1 MLHEPF
7 NSPPFNIETFRY
19 PFQLMLTLLHSFIFK
34 IESSPWYYGIISRY
48 KAEDILN
55 DGNPVGSFL
64 VRGGIKKGDRGR
76 PLRRRVCCC
85 LWLVSWSRGI
95 PDLQSAHWIF
105 TISSDTLRRLRIRHR
120 PEGFCCKSQQIIN
133 RRHLIYMPIKR
144 IISVHV

>member
-64 VRGGIKKGDRGR
+64 VRGGIKKGEFYISVKAPEGGPPVLHIEVDRYEDEFVA
-76 PLRRRVCCC
+76 VCG
-85 LWLVSWSRGI
+85 SS
-95 PDLQSAHWIF
+95 PDPVEFPTFNQLIEYLQSAPIHY
-105 TISSDTLRRLRIRHR
+105 
-120 PEGFCCKSQQIIN
+120 EGFASDIVLKDFVAN
-133 RRHLIYMPIKR
+133 HNK
-144 IISVHV
+144 